1 MAAEDNELNAEIL
14 SELLRIAGA
23 ECEIVPN
30 GQAAVR
36 RFQELQPGGCDLILM
51 DVCMP
56 VMDGCEAACRIRQ
69 LDCEQAGTIPIIAM
83 TANAYAEDRR
93 AVFEAGMDRH
103 LAKPIEREE
112 LLHALVEL
120 RTRTKD

>member
-83 TANAYAEDRR
+83 TANAFTEDVRK
-93 AVFEAGMDRH
+93 VLDAGMDAH
-103 LAKPIEREE
+103 LSKPVDVER
-112 LLHALVEL
+112 LISTIRKYVYS
-120 RTRTKD
+120 